1 MHTRNGDSASGQKCT
16 RQRNDAR
23 LCRDSIFPQSQAAIL
38 EGAILNRSASNRT
51 SDWLKRSA
59 INRCIK
65 PIQLAPNAAALKSWQ
80 PTTILSLGWL
90 SFCHHWPKRT
100 AELSSYFRPSTPS
113 LMVITRPPPPT
124 LEFPNLIPQQK
135 TTHLAH
141 CSRSTC
147 I

>member
-1 MHTRNGDSASGQKCT
+1 MVIRRVGRNAHG
-16 RQRNDAR
+16 QRNDAR
-23 LCRDSIFPQSQAAIL
+23 LCRDSIFPQSQAAIP
-38 EGAILNRSASNRT
+38 EGAILNRAASNRT

-65 PIQLAPNAAALKSWQ
+65 PIQLAPNAAALKSWL

-90 SFCHHWPKRT
+90 PFCHHWPKPT
-100 AELSSYFRPSTPS
+100 AEPSSYFRPSAPS

-124 LEFPNLIPQQK
+124 LEFSNLIPQQRQ
-135 TTHLAH
+135 LILRI

>member
-1 MHTRNGDSASGQKCT
+1 MHTDNATTHACAG
-16 RQRNDAR
+16 
-23 LCRDSIFPQSQAAIL
+23 I
-38 EGAILNRSASNRT
+38 RSSRRVKLLSLKEQYRTALHATGT

-90 SFCHHWPKRT
+90 PFCHHWPKCT
-100 AELSSYFRPSTPS
+100 AEPSSYFRPSTPS

-124 LEFPNLIPQQK
+124 LEFSNLIPQQK